1 MSGLL
6 ILISVITGTA
16 SFIALIRPLPGLWL
30 PTRKRAFAVWIVSF
44 LLLGIGTPDSVETPP
59 VIAIEPSPVEPES
72 EPVPEISEPSQVEDM
87 SDAEQLTVIASP
99 SRGERETTQR
109 RFEFLLN
116 RFNEYCPTEDGEASV
131 SDMLVFTHGK
141 SKEAGL
147 DGEESLLDLSNTLHR
162 MTSEIATASSAAR
175 MDQPACAEI
184 WSMYLVLRN
193 GGYSPIEARESVAA
207 VAGGLYGLVQ

>member
-1 MSGLL
+1 M
-6 ILISVITGTA
+6 
-16 SFIALIRPLPGLWL
+16 
-30 PTRKRAFAVWIVSF
+30 
-44 LLLGIGTPDSVETPP
+44 
-59 VIAIEPSPVEPES
+59 
-72 EPVPEISEPSQVEDM
+72 
-87 SDAEQLTVIASP
+87 
-99 SRGERETTQR
+99 
-109 RFEFLLN
+109 
-116 RFNEYCPTEDGEASV
+116 

-141 SKEAGL
+141 IKEAGL

-162 MTSEIATASSAAR
+162 MTSEIATTSSAAR